1 MIERLNQI
9 TLNDFIELSCGNYAC
24 LLSGRGSVSESMLK
38 EMASKLIIEYRSIV
52 NPSGMQAMIMDKE
65 DMVKERAKLLSLRIC
80 QTLVSLGFYDDVR
93 QVLGQLNVDIRDM
106 SDEQVISKLD
116 HLLHSAIFEQK
127 RNEERRSEEHK
138 GSKATPEQIRSSFDA
153 EIAFLMTFFKMSI
166 DSRVINAAVYANI
179 VHQADVEI
187 SIRKRS
193 THRCS
198 EEGKFMLTVIRRIL
212 SYTKPCRKE
221 LLGMLL
227 FALIGTGLSL
237 FVPILIGKAVDCV
250 VAVHEV
256 DFPQLWKIIIVL
268 ALTIAVSALFQWLMS
283 LCTNR
288 LAAHTIR
295 DLRCDLFSHLQ
306 HVPLRYIDGQARGDL
321 IGRAVSDMEIISDGF
336 LQAFTQFVTGIFT
349 ILGTLIFMLT
359 INVRITVL
367 VVILTPISLL
377 VAAKITQMSRS
388 SYLKSSDARGAL
400 GGLVE
405 EMIGSQKVVKA
416 FTYEKRAEE
425 RFDVYNTE
433 LQQTGAKATFFG
445 SITNPVTRFVNALI
459 YAAVGVCG
467 ALAATGNVPLIGVI
481 TVGQLA
487 SFLTYANQYTKPFN
501 EISGVVAE
509 LQNAVA
515 SAKRVFAVIDEPA
528 ESDDS
533 HLPELQ
539 NCNGTMQL
547 SHVKFSYVP
556 DRPLITDF
564 NLDVH
569 CGQRIAIVGPT
580 GCGKTTLINL
590 LLRFYDVDGGEI
602 SVAGQ
607 NIAGVTRDSLRACYG
622 MVLQETW
629 LFTGSIAENIAYS
642 RPDAT
647 REEIVAAAKAAYADG
662 FIRRLPKGYDTV
674 LTEDGSGLSQG
685 QKQLLCIAR
694 IMLTDPPFLILDEAT
709 SSIDL
714 RTEQRIQKAFEKLM
728 AGKTSFIIAHRLS
741 TIKSADW
748 ILVMNQ
754 GNVLEQGTHDSLM
767 AQKGFYANLYQ
778 SQFADSETTE

>member
-1 MIERLNQI
+1 MSQSKTLKKEKLTFNTIWQRYGTFGILIILLAILAILKPTYFFSSSTAPQI
-9 TLNDFIELSCGNYAC
+9 LAQSSVNILIAMGEFFAILIAGIDLSV
-24 LLSGRGSVSESMLK
+24 GSVVALT
-38 EMASKLIIEYRSIV
+38 
-52 NPSGMQAMIMDKE
+52 GMCM
-65 DMVKERAKLLSLRIC
+65 AKL
-80 QTLVSLGFYDDVR
+80 
-93 QVLGQLNVDIRDM
+93 
-106 SDEQVISKLD
+106 
-116 HLLHSAIFEQK
+116 
-127 RNEERRSEEHK
+127 
-138 GSKATPEQIRSSFDA
+138 
-153 EIAFLMTFFKMSI
+153 
-166 DSRVINAAVYANI
+166 
-179 VHQADVEI
+179 
-187 SIRKRS
+187 
-193 THRCS
+193 
-198 EEGKFMLTVIRRIL
+198 
-212 SYTKPCRKE
+212 
-221 LLGMLL
+221 
-227 FALIGTGLSL
+227 
-237 FVPILIGKAVDCV
+237 
-250 VAVHEV
+250 
-256 DFPQLWKIIIVL
+256 
-268 ALTIAVSALFQWLMS
+268 
-283 LCTNR
+283 
-288 LAAHTIR
+288 
-295 DLRCDLFSHLQ
+295 
-306 HVPLRYIDGQARGDL
+306 
-321 IGRAVSDMEIISDGF
+321 
-336 LQAFTQFVTGIFT
+336 
-349 ILGTLIFMLT
+349 
-359 INVRITVL
+359 
-367 VVILTPISLL
+367 PISLL

-425 RFDVYNTE
+425 RFDGYNTE

>member
-1 MIERLNQI
+1 
-9 TLNDFIELSCGNYAC
+9 
-24 LLSGRGSVSESMLK
+24 
-38 EMASKLIIEYRSIV
+38 
-52 NPSGMQAMIMDKE
+52 
-65 DMVKERAKLLSLRIC
+65 
-80 QTLVSLGFYDDVR
+80 
-93 QVLGQLNVDIRDM
+93 
-106 SDEQVISKLD
+106 
-116 HLLHSAIFEQK
+116 
-127 RNEERRSEEHK
+127 
-138 GSKATPEQIRSSFDA
+138 
-153 EIAFLMTFFKMSI
+153 
-166 DSRVINAAVYANI
+166 
-179 VHQADVEI
+179 
-187 SIRKRS
+187 
-193 THRCS
+193 
-198 EEGKFMLTVIRRIL
+198 MLTVIRRIL

-359 INVRITVL
+359 INVRITIL

-501 EISGVVAE
+501 EVTNVITQIQTAY
-509 LQNAVA
+509 A
-515 SAKRVFAVIDEPA
+515 SARRMFALLDAREQEPDA
-528 ESDDS
+528 SDAV
-533 HLPELQ
+533 ELAVPQ
-539 NCNGTMQL
+539 GEVTFE
-547 SHVKFSYVP
+547 HVDFSYVP
-556 DRPLITDF
+556 DRKLLQDICIEAKPGMRFAL
-564 NLDVH
+564 
-569 CGQRIAIVGPT
+569 VGPT

-590 LLRFYDVDGGEI
+590 LLRFYDIDAGRIAVDGR
-602 SVAGQ
+602 SSRDY
-607 NIAGVTRDSLRACYG
+607 TRASLRRAFG
-622 MVLQETW
+622 MVLQDTW
-629 LFTGSIAENIAYS
+629 LFEGTVAENIAYGC
-642 RPDAT
+642 PDAT
-647 REEIVAAAKAAYADG
+647 REQVIEAAKHAHAHK
-662 FIRRLPKGYDTV
+662 FIVQLPGGYDTV
-674 LTEDGSGLSQG
+674 IGEDGGTFSQG

-694 IMLTDPPFLILDEAT
+694 VMLTDPAILLLDEAT
-709 SSIDL
+709 SSIDT
-714 RTEQRIQKAFEKLM
+714 RTELQVQAAFDELM
-728 AGKTSFIIAHRLS
+728 AGRTSFVVAHRLS
-741 TIKSADW
+741 TIRNADC
-748 ILVMNQ
+748 ILVMRDGQ
-754 GNVLEQGTHDSLM
+754 IIERGTHDELL
-767 AQKGFYANLYQ
+767 AAGGFYAELYR
-778 SQFADSETTE
+778 SQFAQ

>member
-1 MIERLNQI
+1 MITI
-9 TLNDFIELSCGNYAC
+9 
-24 LLSGRGSVSESMLK
+24 
-38 EMASKLIIEYRSIV
+38 
-52 NPSGMQAMIMDKE
+52 
-65 DMVKERAKLLSLRIC
+65 
-80 QTLVSLGFYDDVR
+80 
-93 QVLGQLNVDIRDM
+93 
-106 SDEQVISKLD
+106 
-116 HLLHSAIFEQK
+116 
-127 RNEERRSEEHK
+127 
-138 GSKATPEQIRSSFDA
+138 
-153 EIAFLMTFFKMSI
+153 
-166 DSRVINAAVYANI
+166 
-179 VHQADVEI
+179 
-187 SIRKRS
+187 
-193 THRCS
+193 
-198 EEGKFMLTVIRRIL
+198 IRRIL

-221 LLGMLL
+221 LAGMLL

-237 FVPILIGKAVDCV
+237 YVPILIGDAVDCV
-250 VAVHEV
+250 VAAHQV
-256 DFPQLWKIIIVL
+256 DFPALGKTAVILTATIV
-268 ALTIAVSALFQWLMS
+268 ISALFQWLMS

-306 HVPLRYIDGQARGDL
+306 HVPLRYIDRQARGDL

-349 ILGTLIFMLT
+349 ILGTLILMLT
-359 INVRITVL
+359 INIPITIL

-377 VAAKITQMSRS
+377 VAARLTHLSRA

-400 GGLVE
+400 GGLTE

-425 RFDVYNTE
+425 RFDAYNTE
-433 LQQTGAKATFFG
+433 LQRAGSKATFLG
-445 SITNPVTRFVNALI
+445 SVTNPATRFVNALI
-459 YAAVGVCG
+459 YAAVGLCG
-467 ALAATGNVPLIGVI
+467 ALAATGNVSFIGAI
-481 TVGQLA
+481 SVGQLA
-487 SFLTYANQYTKPFN
+487 SFLTFANQYTKPFN

-509 LQNAVA
+509 LQNAAA
-515 SAKRVFAVIDEPA
+515 SAKRVFAVIDEPT

-539 NCNGTMQL
+539 NCDGTMAL
-547 SHVKFSYVP
+547 SHVKFSYLP

-569 CGQRIAIVGPT
+569 SGQRIAIVGPT

-602 SVAGQ
+602 SVSGQ
-607 NIAGVTRDSLRACYG
+607 NIAAVTRDSLRSCYG

-629 LFTGSIAENIAYS
+629 LFTGTVAENIAYS

-647 REEIVAAAKAAYADG
+647 REEIEAAAKAAYADG
-662 FIRRLPKGYDTV
+662 FIRRLPNGYDTI

-754 GNVLEQGTHDSLM
+754 GNILEQGTHDSLM
-767 AQKGFYANLYQ
+767 EQAGFYAKLYQ
-778 SQFADSETTE
+778 SQFADADAALE

>member
-1 MIERLNQI
+1 
-9 TLNDFIELSCGNYAC
+9 
-24 LLSGRGSVSESMLK
+24 
-38 EMASKLIIEYRSIV
+38 
-52 NPSGMQAMIMDKE
+52 
-65 DMVKERAKLLSLRIC
+65 
-80 QTLVSLGFYDDVR
+80 
-93 QVLGQLNVDIRDM
+93 
-106 SDEQVISKLD
+106 
-116 HLLHSAIFEQK
+116 
-127 RNEERRSEEHK
+127 
-138 GSKATPEQIRSSFDA
+138 
-153 EIAFLMTFFKMSI
+153 
-166 DSRVINAAVYANI
+166 
-179 VHQADVEI
+179 
-187 SIRKRS
+187 
-193 THRCS
+193 
-198 EEGKFMLTVIRRIL
+198 MLTVIRRIL

-359 INVRITVL
+359 INVRITIL

-425 RFDVYNTE
+425 RFDAYNTE

-590 LLRFYDVDGGEI
+590 LLRFYDVEGGEI

-629 LFTGSIAENIAYS
+629 LFTGTVAENIAYS

-767 AQKGFYANLYQ
+767 EQKGFYANLYQ
-778 SQFADSETTE
+778 SQFADSETTGNTV

>member
-1 MIERLNQI
+1 MSNQ
-9 TLNDFIELSCGNYAC
+9 TTFRQKMKTYLHHPGSFLMM
-24 LLSGRGSVSESMLK
+24 LLVLLGAVVTFTVLIF
-38 EMASKLIIEYRSIV
+38 LIIYILVHGVPYIKPSLFSFTYTSDNASLMPALV
-52 NPSGMQAMIMDKE
+52 NTVTMP
-65 DMVKERAKLLSLRIC
+65 LLSL
-80 QTLVSLGFYDDVR
+80 VVAVPLGIFA
-93 QVLGQLNVDIRDM
+93 
-106 SDEQVISKLD
+106 
-116 HLLHSAIFEQK
+116 AIFLVEYAK
-127 RNEERRSEEHK
+127 RGNRFM
-138 GSKATPEQIRSSFDA
+138 GIIRLTTETLSG
-153 EIAFLMTFFKMSI
+153 IPSI
-166 DSRVINAAVYANI
+166 VY
-179 VHQADVEI
+179 
-187 SIRKRS
+187 
-193 THRCS
+193 
-198 EEGKFMLTVIRRIL
+198 GLF
-212 SYTKPCRKE
+212 
-221 LLGMLL
+221 GMLF

-250 VAVHEV
+250 VAAHEV
-256 DFPQLWKIIIVL
+256 NFPQLWKIILVL
-268 ALTIAVSALFQWLMS
+268 ALTIAVSAVFQWLMS

-295 DLRCDLFSHLQ
+295 DLRCDLFTHLQ

-336 LQAFTQFVTGIFT
+336 LQAFTQFVTGVFT

-359 INVRITVL
+359 INVRITIL

-416 FTYEKRAEE
+416 FTYETRAEE
-425 RFDVYNTE
+425 RFDAYNTE
-433 LQQTGAKATFFG
+433 LQRTGAKATFFG

-533 HLPELQ
+533 HLPELEH
-539 NCNGTMQL
+539 CDGTMQL

-556 DRPLITDF
+556 DRKLITDF

-602 SVAGQ
+602 SIAGQ
-607 NIAGVTRDSLRACYG
+607 NIAAVTRDSLRACYG

-629 LFTGSIAENIAYS
+629 LFTGTVAENIAYS

-767 AQKGFYANLYQ
+767 EQNGFYANLYQ
-778 SQFADSETTE
+778 SQFADSEKAE

>member
-1 MIERLNQI
+1 
-9 TLNDFIELSCGNYAC
+9 
-24 LLSGRGSVSESMLK
+24 
-38 EMASKLIIEYRSIV
+38 
-52 NPSGMQAMIMDKE
+52 
-65 DMVKERAKLLSLRIC
+65 
-80 QTLVSLGFYDDVR
+80 
-93 QVLGQLNVDIRDM
+93 
-106 SDEQVISKLD
+106 
-116 HLLHSAIFEQK
+116 
-127 RNEERRSEEHK
+127 
-138 GSKATPEQIRSSFDA
+138 
-153 EIAFLMTFFKMSI
+153 
-166 DSRVINAAVYANI
+166 
-179 VHQADVEI
+179 
-187 SIRKRS
+187 
-193 THRCS
+193 
-198 EEGKFMLTVIRRIL
+198 
-212 SYTKPCRKE
+212 
-221 LLGMLL
+221 
-227 FALIGTGLSL
+227 
-237 FVPILIGKAVDCV
+237 
-250 VAVHEV
+250 
-256 DFPQLWKIIIVL
+256 
-268 ALTIAVSALFQWLMS
+268 
-283 LCTNR
+283 
-288 LAAHTIR
+288 
-295 DLRCDLFSHLQ
+295 
-306 HVPLRYIDGQARGDL
+306 
-321 IGRAVSDMEIISDGF
+321 
-336 LQAFTQFVTGIFT
+336 
-349 ILGTLIFMLT
+349 
-359 INVRITVL
+359 
-367 VVILTPISLL
+367 
-377 VAAKITQMSRS
+377 
-388 SYLKSSDARGAL
+388 
-400 GGLVE
+400 
-405 EMIGSQKVVKA
+405 
-416 FTYEKRAEE
+416 
-425 RFDVYNTE
+425 
-433 LQQTGAKATFFG
+433 
-445 SITNPVTRFVNALI
+445 VTRFVNALI

-533 HLPELQ
+533 HLPELEH
-539 NCNGTMQL
+539 CDGTMQL

-556 DRPLITDF
+556 DRKLITDF

-602 SVAGQ
+602 SIAGQ
-607 NIAGVTRDSLRACYG
+607 NIAAVTRDSLRACYG

-629 LFTGSIAENIAYS
+629 LFTGTVAENIAYS

-767 AQKGFYANLYQ
+767 EQNGFYANLYQ
-778 SQFADSETTE
+778 SQFADSEKAE

>member
-1 MIERLNQI
+1 MITI
-9 TLNDFIELSCGNYAC
+9 
-24 LLSGRGSVSESMLK
+24 
-38 EMASKLIIEYRSIV
+38 
-52 NPSGMQAMIMDKE
+52 
-65 DMVKERAKLLSLRIC
+65 
-80 QTLVSLGFYDDVR
+80 
-93 QVLGQLNVDIRDM
+93 
-106 SDEQVISKLD
+106 
-116 HLLHSAIFEQK
+116 
-127 RNEERRSEEHK
+127 
-138 GSKATPEQIRSSFDA
+138 
-153 EIAFLMTFFKMSI
+153 
-166 DSRVINAAVYANI
+166 
-179 VHQADVEI
+179 
-187 SIRKRS
+187 
-193 THRCS
+193 
-198 EEGKFMLTVIRRIL
+198 IRRIL

-221 LLGMLL
+221 LAGMLL

-237 FVPILIGKAVDCV
+237 YVPILIGDAVDCV
-250 VAVHEV
+250 VAVHQV
-256 DFPQLWKIIIVL
+256 DFPALGKTAVILTATIV
-268 ALTIAVSALFQWLMS
+268 ISALFQWLMS

-306 HVPLRYIDGQARGDL
+306 YVPLRYIDGQARGDL

-349 ILGTLIFMLT
+349 ILGTLILMLT
-359 INVRITVL
+359 INIPITIL

-377 VAAKITQMSRS
+377 VAARLTHLSRA

-400 GGLVE
+400 GGLTE

-425 RFDVYNTE
+425 RFDAYNTE
-433 LQQTGAKATFFG
+433 LQRAGSKATFLG
-445 SITNPVTRFVNALI
+445 SVTNPATRFVNALI
-459 YAAVGVCG
+459 YAAVGLCG
-467 ALAATGNVPLIGVI
+467 ALAATGNVSFIGAI

-487 SFLTYANQYTKPFN
+487 SFLTFANQYTKPFN

-509 LQNAVA
+509 LQNAAA

-539 NCNGTMQL
+539 NCDGTMAL
-547 SHVKFSYVP
+547 SHVKFSYLP
-556 DRPLITDF
+556 ERPLITDF

-569 CGQRIAIVGPT
+569 SGQRIAIVGPT

-602 SVAGQ
+602 SVSGQ
-607 NIAGVTRDSLRACYG
+607 NIAAVTRDSLRSCYG
-622 MVLQETW
+622 MGLQETW
-629 LFTGSIAENIAYS
+629 LFTGTVAENIAYR

-647 REEIVAAAKAAYADG
+647 REEIEAAAKAAYADG
-662 FIRRLPKGYDTV
+662 FIRRLPNGYDTI

-754 GNVLEQGTHDSLM
+754 GNILEQGTHDSLM
-767 AQKGFYANLYQ
+767 EQAGFYAKLYQ
-778 SQFADSETTE
+778 SQFADADADSE